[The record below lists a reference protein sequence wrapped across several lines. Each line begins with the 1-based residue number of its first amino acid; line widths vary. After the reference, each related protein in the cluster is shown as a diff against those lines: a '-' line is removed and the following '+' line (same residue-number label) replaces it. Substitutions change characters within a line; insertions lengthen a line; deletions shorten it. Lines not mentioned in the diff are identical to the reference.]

1 MRNWAAAAAVVLA
14 IIMPGLAFGD
24 VYYWVD
30 EQGVQYYT
38 TRPESIPEAYR
49 SAAESLA
56 MPESP
61 PAPPELEPDLPKPK
75 KGVTKIPFAPGSPI
89 LVSVKINGSGPV
101 TLVLDTG
108 ADRTLVSPWVL
119 AQLGVSAE
127 GVLSGILK
135 GVTGITRTEAVWVSS
150 VEVGDAKVG
159 PLLVIAHDAGLKGAD
174 GLLGR
179 DFLAN
184 FNVTIDSK
192 AKIVTLTTE

>member
-1 MRNWAAAAAVVLA
+1 MRRWAAAAAILLVIL
-14 IIMPGLAFGD
+14 PGLALGD

-49 SAAESLA
+49 SAAESLSLSA
-56 MPESP
+56 SP
-61 PAPPELEPDLPKPK
+61 PAPAEMEVDLPKPK
-75 KGVTKIPFAPGSPI
+75 KGITKIPFAPGSPI
-89 LVSVKINGSGPV
+89 LVSAKINGTGPV

-108 ADRTLVSPWVL
+108 ADRTLVSPAVL
-119 AQLGVSAE
+119 SQVGISSEQVYS
-127 GVLSGILK
+127 GVLR
-135 GVTGITRTEAVWVSS
+135 GVTGISRTEAVWVSS

-159 PLLVIAHDAGLKGAD
+159 PLLVIAHDAGLKNAD

-179 DFLAN
+179 DFLSN

-192 AKIVTLTTE
+192 ARVVTLATE